1 VGSTWAAFYL
11 AKGREYMNIPVCKS
25 KVGIVIIGRN
35 EGQRLIGCLD
45 SLSLLNIDFKHI
57 VYVDSG
63 SNDGSQAV
71 AEKFGAICLHL
82 DMTLPFSAARARN
95 EGWRYLAQHHSDIEF
110 IQFIDGDCLLQPSW
124 LPAALQHLLNTPK
137 VAIVCGRRR
146 ELYPKKSI
154 YNQFCDDE
162 WGTPI
167 GPALACGGDALMRLA
182 ALQDVNG
189 YTDYFIAGEE
199 PELCY
204 RMRQLNWQIFRLD
217 EEMTLH
223 DANITHFKQWW
234 KRANR
239 AGFAFALS
247 AKEHGQGNEKFGIR
261 QAMRSMVWSGLLIAI
276 LLVSLFSPVF
286 LFALFIFPL
295 QIIRMFFKQQDKS
308 FYGFISCFFLM
319 LSKLPEALGVI
330 ELLIKTVKKQDY
342 TIIEYK

>member
-1 VGSTWAAFYL
+1 
-11 AKGREYMNIPVCKS
+11 MNITTCK
-25 KVGIVIIGRN
+25 KNIGIVIIGRN
-35 EGQRLIGCLD
+35 EGQRLIRCLD
-45 SLSLLNIDFKHI
+45 SLKGLNVECKHI

-63 SNDGSQAV
+63 SNDGSQAA
-71 AEKFGAICLHL
+71 AEKFGAICLRL

-110 IQFIDGDCLLQPSW
+110 IQFIDGDCLLQANW
-124 LPAALQHLLNTPK
+124 LPAALQHLVNTPN

-146 ELYPKKSI
+146 ELHPDKSI

-162 WGTPI
+162 WNTPI
-167 GPALACGGDALMRLA
+167 GPALACGGDALMRVP

-199 PELCY
+199 PEMCY
-204 RMRQLNWQIFRLD
+204 RMRQSNWHIFRLD

-223 DANITHFKQWW
+223 DANITHFRQWW

-247 AKEHGQGNEKFGIR
+247 AKEHGQGNEKFGVR
-261 QAMRSMVWSGLLIAI
+261 QALRSLIWSGLLVVI
-276 LLVSLFSPVF
+276 LMASIVWPVF
-286 LFALFIFPL
+286 LFALLIFPL
-295 QIIRMFFKQQDKS
+295 QIIKMFLTQQNKS
-308 FYGFISCFFLM
+308 LYSFISCFFLM
-319 LSKLPEALGVI
+319 ISKLPEALGVI
-330 ELLIKTVKKQDY
+330 ELLIKTLKKQDY